1 MTPKSG
7 AITPRVG
14 GAEEEDEDDEEEG
27 LARFDDIKL
36 AQVREPG
43 GGEAVLSRFLCVCG
57 SFAQPPLTSVLS
69 PASLSLT

>member
-14 GAEEEDEDDEEEG
+14 ADEDDEDDEEEG

-43 GGEAVLSRFLCVCG
+43 GGEAVQTFSKLNYNSCV
-57 SFAQPPLTSVLS
+57 FLS

>member
-14 GAEEEDEDDEEEG
+14 ADEEDEDDEEEGG

-43 GGEAVLSRFLCVCG
+43 GGEAVLSRFLCVGG
-57 SFAQPPLTSVLS
+57 SFA
-69 PASLSLT
+69 